1 MKCLGFIIVS
11 VLSINT
17 IFAQNFLPP
26 TLGVL
31 DFEPRG
37 IPTYVS
43 QQFTQILR
51 EEIESEELGIV
62 IERST
67 LLGAL
72 EERGYERS
80 NCITDYCEALVGRLL
95 NADFIVSG
103 SMVYK
108 DSSYIIDANMVS
120 VRTGKLEHTE
130 TIIYSGKIEGLMN
143 VPERLSYGIFNFK
156 SPQELAEIEERKR
169 MDAIEVSND
178 EIMPIEKVPFMFPT
192 TLRSTLFPG
201 WGQFYS
207 DHRRLG
213 WSILGAEAVLATA
226 AIAFYKS
233 YEYNSEP
240 TKLTNQIEG
249 ITNYKIR
256 KQNLADEIKR
266 IELSDIDEEIKK
278 KRIEKLDKRYTI
290 GNVNFDS
297 LIISDFDESLK
308 SVITSFLYTDVS
320 PEDKYFITLNQ
331 WFDESLLSEKNIQPL
346 YFPSVNKKNLES
358 LESSPNYRYVKGNIT
373 NRNLMEDLVSQ
384 CDAVVNFAA
393 ESFVDRSISDPN
405 PFLISNIR
413 GTFTLLETI
422 KTTKKRFIQISTDEV
437 YGSLKD
443 QSANESFRFN
453 PSSPYAA
460 TKAAAEHLVNS
471 YVLTY
476 DCDCII
482 TRCTNNYG
490 PRQFPEKLIPKTILL
505 AKQNKK
511 IPVYG
516 NGKNIRDW
524 LFVDDH
530 CDAITQALLN
540 GKTGESYN
548 ISAGNELDNL
558 TIIKKILSIM
568 DKPHDLIEFV
578 EDRPGHDLRYA
589 IDNAKINNALSF
601 RPEHTLEEGL
611 AKTIKWY
618 SNDRI

>member
-178 EIMPIEKVPFMFPT
+178 EIMPIEKVPFMFPA

-233 YEYNSEP
+233 YEY
-240 TKLTNQIEG
+240 K
-249 ITNYKIR
+249 K
-256 KQNLADEIKR
+256 D
-266 IELSDIDEEIKK
+266 DIDLYNRMYAETKDSNKIKEFRTK
-278 KRIEKLDKRYTI
+278 VVQAEKDHIRYI
-290 GNVNFDS
+290 DNFKYS
-297 LIISDFDESLK
+297 LFMFGTVWAL
-308 SVITSFLYTDVS
+308 
-320 PEDKYFITLNQ
+320 
-331 WFDESLLSEKNIQPL
+331 
-346 YFPSVNKKNLES
+346 
-358 LESSPNYRYVKGNIT
+358 NIT
-373 NRNLMEDLVSQ
+373 HALI
-384 CDAVVNFAA
+384 
-393 ESFVDRSISDPN
+393 VD
-405 PFLISNIR
+405 
-413 GTFTLLETI
+413 
-422 KTTKKRFIQISTDEV
+422 
-437 YGSLKD
+437 
-443 QSANESFRFN
+443 
-453 PSSPYAA
+453 
-460 TKAAAEHLVNS
+460 
-471 YVLTY
+471 
-476 DCDCII
+476 
-482 TRCTNNYG
+482 
-490 PRQFPEKLIPKTILL
+490 
-505 AKQNKK
+505 
-511 IPVYG
+511 
-516 NGKNIRDW
+516 
-524 LFVDDH
+524 
-530 CDAITQALLN
+530 
-540 GKTGESYN
+540 
-548 ISAGNELDNL
+548 LDNNVSNGPDIDIVYNEFTSQPQL
-558 TIIKKILSIM
+558 RFSI
-568 DKPHDLIEFV
+568 
-578 EDRPGHDLRYA
+578 
-589 IDNAKINNALSF
+589 AL
-601 RPEHTLEEGL
+601 
-611 AKTIKWY
+611 
-618 SNDRI
+618 D